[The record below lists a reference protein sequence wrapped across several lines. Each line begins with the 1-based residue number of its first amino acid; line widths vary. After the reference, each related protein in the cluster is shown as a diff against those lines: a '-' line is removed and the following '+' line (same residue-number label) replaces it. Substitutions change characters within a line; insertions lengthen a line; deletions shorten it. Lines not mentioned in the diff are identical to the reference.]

1 MKSKAAKDPGL
12 GSKYKQP
19 LRRIMNPDGTYNIKR
34 VGGIPKFRDFYKH
47 LLECSWPKFL
57 VYITAFYVIF
67 NFLFTFLFLSVGIEE
82 LQGINKTQNE
92 FFAVFFFSVQTL
104 TTVGYGAMSPI
115 GFGANVIAMVEA
127 FVGVLAFALATG
139 LLYGRFSRAETKIAF
154 SRNIIL
160 TPFQDSTAMMFKM
173 VNQRNNVLLNTR
185 VNVMLIIDKGVGEDQ
200 YNKLYFDLELENDEV
215 YFFPLT
221 WTIVHKITEDSPL
234 YGLRIQD
241 LVDRNAEVVIL
252 VQTFDETYAQSLLK
266 KHSYAQE
273 QWKENV
279 KFATNFKTNE
289 QGQVE
294 LYVDRIDELLPL

>member
-1 MKSKAAKDPGL
+1 MKLKTTKDPGL
-12 GSKYKQP
+12 GSKYQEP
-19 LRRIMNPDGTYNIKR
+19 LKRIMNPDGTYNIRR
-34 VGGIPKFRDFYKH
+34 VGGISKFRDFYKH
-47 LLECSWPKFL
+47 LLECSWSKFL
-57 VYITAFYVIF
+57 LYITSFYIIF
-67 NFLFTFLFLSVGIEE
+67 NFIFTFLFLSVGIEE

-127 FVGVLAFALATG
+127 FVGVLTFALATG

-160 TPFQDSTAMMFKM
+160 TPFQDSMAMMFKM
-173 VNQRNNVLLNTR
+173 VNQRNNVLLNTK
-185 VNVMLIIDKGVGEDQ
+185 VNVMLIMDKGVGEDRF
-200 YNKLYFDLELENDEV
+200 NKLYFDLELENDEV

-221 WTIVHKITEDSPL
+221 WTLVHKITEDSPL
-234 YGLRIQD
+234 SGLTVRE
-241 LVDRNAEVVIL
+241 LRERNAEVVIL
-252 VQTFDETYAQSLLK
+252 VKTFDETYSQSLLK

-273 QWKENV
+273 QWKEDV
-279 KFATNFKTNE
+279 KFATNFKTNA

-294 LYVDRIDELLPL
+294 LYVDRIDDLIAL